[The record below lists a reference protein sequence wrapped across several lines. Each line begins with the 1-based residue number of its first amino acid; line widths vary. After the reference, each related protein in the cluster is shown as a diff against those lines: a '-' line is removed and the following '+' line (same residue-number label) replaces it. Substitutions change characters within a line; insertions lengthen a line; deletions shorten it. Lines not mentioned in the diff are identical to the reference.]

1 MRKHGPPRSEVAA
14 LADRQ
19 CGYVKRVQL
28 LALGAGPEWIRSQM
42 LRGWLI
48 RVHAGVYAV
57 GHVPRDAHAR
67 AYAAVL
73 ACGDSAA
80 LSHASAAALWGVG
93 KWPLTPE
100 VTALRQ
106 VRRPGIHSHQS
117 QRLGRKDI
125 RTHQGIRVTAPL
137 RTVLDLQPRL
147 TDPQLIRL
155 VNELRVGR
163 HLNSG
168 AFEDVCARSPRVNGL
183 LGGSHDNSAAHERP
197 TRSALED
204 TFRRFTRHHNLPMPQ
219 ISAILPHNGREVDA
233 LYPAQKLIVEV
244 DSWKYHSSR
253 ASFERDRAKDADALE
268 HGYRTLRVT
277 NDRLAGD
284 GAQEAARIHR
294 ILGSETSETQ

>member
-19 CGYVKRVQL
+19 LGYVKRVQL
-28 LALGAGPEWIRSQM
+28 LALGAGPEWIRSQI

-57 GHVPRDAHAR
+57 GHVPRDARAR

-93 KWPLTPE
+93 EWPVTPE
-100 VTALRQ
+100 VSARRQ

-117 QRLGRKDI
+117 RRLGRRDV
-125 RTHQGIRVTAPL
+125 RTHQGIRVTTPL
-137 RTVLDLQPRL
+137 QTVLDLQPRL
-147 TDPQLIRL
+147 TDAQLTRV
-155 VNELRVGR
+155 VNELRVQR
-163 HLNSG
+163 HLNAG
-168 AFEDVCARSPRVNGL
+168 AFTQLCAQSLRVNTL
-183 LGGSHDNSAAHERP
+183 LGSAQDNTPERP

-204 TFRRFTRHHNLPMPQ
+204 LFRRFTRRHNLPMPV
-219 ISAILPHNGREVDA
+219 IGAILPHNGREVDG
-233 LYPAQKLIVEV
+233 LYPAQKLIVEI

-268 HGYRTLRVT
+268 HGYRTLRIT
-277 NDRLAGD
+277 DDRLNHD
-284 GAQEAARIHR
+284 GTKEAARIQR
-294 ILGSETSETQ
+294 ILQSESE